1 MHDWNLCVPLVM
13 LCVSVCQLITCHC
26 PLIWLQP
33 SFPFPAPTPS
43 HIHHHRGLSCHSSL
57 TPDLSP
63 RPRLGGCCYGNTAAP
78 RPVTADP
85 WSPNGDHNL
94 LPPASLSMNI
104 TEKGEMK
111 NKPKQGRV
119 QRIGGLIDGGMD
131 RWMTEQRVSV
141 KAQAFEMSFDDLEM
155 DPLNSLSKWCQLCR
169 GGFAKPAWNSKI
181 SPLQRLAFLLF
192 K

>member
-1 MHDWNLCVPLVM
+1 MCSSGDAVCER
-13 LCVSVCQLITCHC
+13 VSVDNLSLPSDLIAT
-26 PLIWLQP
+26 LF
-33 SFPFPAPTPS
+33 SFPAPTPS

-78 RPVTADP
+78 QPVTADP

-111 NKPKQGRV
+111 NKPKRGRV

-131 RWMTEQRVSV
+131 RWMTEQRGDACVG
-141 KAQAFEMSFDDLEM
+141 EGTSFCNE
-155 DPLNSLSKWCQLCR
+155 
-169 GGFAKPAWNSKI
+169 F
-181 SPLQRLAFLLF
+181 
-192 K
+192 